1 MRAGWAV
8 GCGGVKSWDRV
19 LLVSPNHIQVP
30 LAVLAINA
38 LGAIAVVVNE
48 QSTQASLA
56 AILAETQPTLVFGHS
71 SQAERWA
78 EQARQPVWFIDQLEL
93 AAAPS
98 APAPQ
103 QPPCSQDPAL
113 MIYTSGSTGKSGA
126 WC

>member
-1 MRAGWAV
+1 MRAGRAV

-71 SQAERWA
+71 SQ
-78 EQARQPVWFIDQLEL
+78 V
-93 AAAPS
+93 S
-98 APAPQ
+98 A
-103 QPPCSQDPAL
+103 L
-113 MIYTSGSTGKSGA
+113 G
-126 WC
+126 